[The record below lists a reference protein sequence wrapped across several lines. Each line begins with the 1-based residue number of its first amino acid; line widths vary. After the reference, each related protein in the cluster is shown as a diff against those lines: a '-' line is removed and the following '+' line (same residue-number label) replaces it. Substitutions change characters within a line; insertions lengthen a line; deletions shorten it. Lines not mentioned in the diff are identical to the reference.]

1 MKFKYLLITGLILAI
16 LMTGAVCASDANDTI
31 GTEDQQILADSPKT
45 FTELEI
51 DIINASSDDTF
62 DVKDN
67 YTFNSESDRG
77 YVEISK
83 SDLTINGNNHVI
95 DGNRQSG
102 IFNITGN
109 NVTINNLIFKNGKSE
124 IGGII
129 DSTGE
134 VTLRNV
140 TFIANNMTFLS
151 DHITYKGGAIAN
163 HGGKINCYDS
173 RFIDNHAESG
183 SAIFIQNGEL
193 NVKNTNFTSSISNKY
208 GQIWVKESSATIDGA
223 NFINISAIYS
233 PAISFEKCEDIV
245 ITNSKFI
252 NLSAEMSAGAFGF
265 KNKGNLYMRDCKFIN
280 TKSSKNAGAIMMDY
294 EVEDCNVTILDCS
307 FVNSSAMI
315 GGAYIQLGCK
325 LFMNNS
331 NFTNCSAS
339 YNGGAVYL
347 SFTESSIY
355 NCTFTSNEA
364 SLCEDYTAYGGAI
377 YCDIGTMRL
386 ANSSF
391 INNSA
396 HLGNA
401 VYACDSKY
409 DITNCTFANNTNAI
423 YTDFDSD
430 EGNLDGNDYGD
441 DSVITN
447 KTYSYQ
453 TFIDSVA
460 QQWISL
466 DNTINV
472 ETLPSRF
479 DLRDWGWVTPVKH
492 QGHLGACWTF
502 AMMNVVES
510 AMLKKYGVSLNL
522 SESNL
527 IHTMLKYSHYGFK
540 VAEEGGNN
548 VMSISYIVDWFGPVF
563 EENDPYDEVGKLSQF
578 LPSSDIIHVQDAI
591 LIPNDEP
598 GTSKMKEAILKYGAL
613 VANYHVN
620 PYKPYYNPETFANY
634 VNESL
639 GANHEVSVVG
649 WDDNF
654 SADNFLIKPEGNGA
668 WIVKNSWG
676 TGWGEEGFFYI
687 SYYDKSFLADSN
699 VFSYAAAVILE
710 NDVAYTKNYQHDFA
724 WSGQFVD
731 YTEQYGVNG
740 TMIYANQ
747 FEAAADDLI
756 AGVGTYFNES
766 GVDYTVKIYVNEELK
781 LIQNGVSPFYGFHTI
796 KLNEYVSV
804 KKGDV
809 FKAVITSNAVPVVNL
824 QYSRTHYGEN
834 LSFLYYGGKWND
846 MYKDECIACLK
857 VFTVNDTSA
866 IINNRDISVDYGGDS
881 YFSVNVTT
889 GDGHAV
895 AGAGVNFTIN
905 GKTTTV
911 FSDDDGI
918 AKVRITDVPGTYEVT
933 TEYNGQTYRN
943 KVTVN
948 LNAKTCKITQNKNI
962 KVDYDGGKYFTV
974 KIVSADGKVAA
985 SGVSVKFT
993 INGKSKTVKTDKN
1006 GIAKIKITDVPKK
1019 YTMTTTYNGKSVKNT
1034 VTVKQVLKAKKV
1046 TVKKTAKKLTLKAT
1060 LKINGKLQKGKQ
1072 ITFKFNGK
1080 TYKVKTNKKGV
1091 AQKTLNKKIIKKLKK
1106 GKTYTVK
1113 VTYKKDTIKTTVKVK
1128 K

>member
-1 MKFKYLLITGLILAI
+1 MKFKYLLIAGLILAI
-16 LMTGAVCASDANDTI
+16 LMIGAVSASDANDTI
-31 GTEDQQILADSPKT
+31 GTEDQQNLADSPKT
-45 FTELEI
+45 FTKLEI
-51 DIINASSDDTF
+51 DINASDDTF
-62 DVKDN
+62 DVQDN
-67 YTFNSESDRG
+67 YTFNSESDKG

-83 SDLTINGNNHVI
+83 SDFTINGNNHVI

-252 NLSAEMSAGAFGF
+252 NLSAEMSAGAFGL

-315 GGAYIQLGCK
+315 GGAYVQLCGK

-331 NFTNCSAS
+331 DFTNCRAS

-347 SFTESSIY
+347 SFAKSSIY
-355 NCTFTSNEA
+355 NCTFNSNAA
-364 SLCEDYTAYGGAI
+364 SLSEDYTAYGGAI
-377 YCDIGTMRL
+377 YCDIGTMEL
-386 ANSSF
+386 TNSSF

-396 HLGNA
+396 YLGNA

-409 DITNCTFANNTNAI
+409 NITNCTFANNTNAI
-423 YTDFDSD
+423 YTDFDGD
-430 EGNLDGNDYGD
+430 EVNLDGNDYGD

-447 KTYSYQ
+447 QTYSYQ

-460 QQWISL
+460 QEWISL
-466 DNTINV
+466 DNIINV

-502 AMMNVVES
+502 AVMNAVES

-527 IHTMLKYSHYGFK
+527 IHTMLKYSPNGFK

-578 LPSSDIIHVQDAI
+578 LPSSDIIHIQDMI
-591 LIPNDEP
+591 LVPNDEP

-613 VANYHVN
+613 VAGYHVN
-620 PYKPYYNPETFANY
+620 PYKPYYNPKTFANY

-639 GANHEVSVVG
+639 TSNHEISVVG
-649 WDDNF
+649 WDDDF
-654 SADNFLIKPEGNGA
+654 SADNFLIKPEGDGA

-687 SYYDKSFLADSN
+687 SYYDKSFLGDSN
-699 VFSYAAAVILE
+699 VFSHAAAVILE
-710 NDVAYTKNYQHDFA
+710 NDVAYTKNYQHDFS

-756 AGVGTYFNES
+756 AGVGTYFNQS
-766 GVDYTVKIYVNEELK
+766 GVNYTVEIYVNEELK

-857 VFTVNDTSA
+857 VFTVNDTSK
-866 IINNRDISVDYGGDS
+866 IINN
-881 YFSVNVTT
+881 
-889 GDGHAV
+889 
-895 AGAGVNFTIN
+895 
-905 GKTTTV
+905 
-911 FSDDDGI
+911 
-918 AKVRITDVPGTYEVT
+918 
-933 TEYNGQTYRN
+933 
-943 KVTVN
+943 
-948 LNAKTCKITQNKNI
+948 KNI
-962 KVDYDGGKYFTV
+962 AVDYDGGKYFTV
-974 KIVSADGKVAA
+974 NVVTADGIPVAGA
-985 SGVSVKFT
+985 SVKFN
-993 INGKSKTVKTDKN
+993 INGKTTPVETDSN

-1019 YTMTTTYNGKSVKNT
+1019 YTIKTTYNGKTVKNT
-1034 VTVKQVLKAKKV
+1034 VTVKQVLTASKV
-1046 TVKKTAKKLTLKAT
+1046 TVKKTAKKFTLKAK
-1060 LKINGKLQKGKQ
+1060 LKINGKLVKGKQ

-1080 TYKVKTNKKGV
+1080 TYKVKTNSKGI
-1091 AQKTLNKKIIKKLKK
+1091 AQKTLNKKVIKKLKK
-1106 GKTYTVK
+1106 GKKYTVK

-1128 K
+1128 

>member
-1 MKFKYLLITGLILAI
+1 MKKIILGVLLVLLFSI
-16 LMTGAVCASDANDTI
+16 GAACASDANDTI
-31 GTEDQQILADSPKT
+31 GTEDQQILADTPRT

-51 DIINASSDDTF
+51 DINASDDTF
-62 DVKDN
+62 DVQDN
-67 YTFNSESDRG
+67 YTFNSESDKG

-83 SDLTINGNNHVI
+83 SDFTINGNNHVI

-109 NVTINNLIFKNGKSE
+109 NVTISNLIFKNGKSE
-124 IGGII
+124 TGGII

-140 TFIANNMTFLS
+140 TFITNNMTFLS

-245 ITNSKFI
+245 ITNSRFI
-252 NLSAEMSAGAFGF
+252 NLSAEMSAGAFGL

-315 GGAYIQLGCK
+315 GGAYVQLWGK

-331 NFTNCSAS
+331 DFTNCRAS

-347 SFTESSIY
+347 SFAKSSIY
-355 NCTFTSNEA
+355 NCTFNSNAA
-364 SLCEDYTAYGGAI
+364 SLSEDYTAYGGAI
-377 YCDIGTMRL
+377 YCDIGTMEL

-396 HLGNA
+396 YLGNA

-409 DITNCTFANNTNAI
+409 NITNCTFANNTNAI
-423 YTDFDSD
+423 YTDFDGD
-430 EGNLDGNDYGD
+430 EVNLDGNDYGD

-447 KTYSYQ
+447 QTYSYQ

-460 QQWISL
+460 QEWISL
-466 DNTINV
+466 DNIINV

-548 VMSISYIVDWFGPVF
+548 VMSISYVVDWFGPVF

-613 VANYHVN
+613 VAGYHVN
-620 PYKPYYNPETFANY
+620 PYKPYYNPKTFANY

-639 GANHEVSVVG
+639 TSNHEISVVG
-649 WDDNF
+649 WDDDF
-654 SADNFLIKPEGNGA
+654 SADNFLIKPDGDGA

-687 SYYDKSFLADSN
+687 SYYDKSFLGDSN
-699 VFSYAAAVILE
+699 VFSHAAAVILE
-710 NDVAYTKNYQHDFA
+710 NDVAYTKNYQHDFS

-756 AGVGTYFNES
+756 AGVGTYFNQS
-766 GVDYTVKIYVNEELK
+766 GVNYTVEIYVNEELK

-824 QYSRTHYGEN
+824 KYSRTHYGEN

-857 VFTVNDTSA
+857 VFTVNDTSK
-866 IINNRDISVDYGGDS
+866 IINNRDISVDYGGES
-881 YFSVNVTT
+881 YFSVNVVT

-895 AGAGVNFTIN
+895 VGAAVKFTIN
-905 GKTTTV
+905 GKTTTA

-933 TEYNGQTYRN
+933 TECNGQACSN

-948 LNAKTCKITQNKNI
+948 LNANTCKITQNKNI
-962 KVDYDGGKYFTV
+962 KVDYDGGKYFSV
-974 KIVSADGKVAA
+974 KIVSQDGKVAA

-993 INGKSKTVKTDKN
+993 INGKSTTVKTDKN

-1034 VTVKQVLKAKKV
+1034 VTVNQVLKAKKV
-1046 TVKKTAKKLTLKAT
+1046 TLKKTAKKLTLKAT

-1106 GKTYTVK
+1106 GKKYTVK

-1128 K
+1128 

>member
-1 MKFKYLLITGLILAI
+1 MKKIILGVLLVLLFSI
-16 LMTGAVCASDANDTI
+16 GAACASDANDTI

-51 DIINASSDDTF
+51 DINASDDTF
-62 DVKDN
+62 DVQDN
-67 YTFNSESDRG
+67 YTFNSESDKG

-83 SDLTINGNNHVI
+83 SDFTINGNNHVI

-109 NVTINNLIFKNGKSE
+109 NVTISNLIFKNGKSE
-124 IGGII
+124 TGGII

-163 HGGKINCYDS
+163 HG
-173 RFIDNHAESG
+173 
-183 SAIFIQNGEL
+183 QNGEL

-208 GQIWVKESSATIDGA
+208 GQIWVKDSSATIDGA

-245 ITNSKFI
+245 ITNSRFI
-252 NLSAEMSAGAFGF
+252 NLSAEMSAGAFGL

-315 GGAYIQLGCK
+315 GGAYVQLWGK

-331 NFTNCSAS
+331 DFTNCRAS

-355 NCTFTSNEA
+355 NCTFNSNAA
-364 SLCEDYTAYGGAI
+364 SLSEDYTAYGGAI
-377 YCDIGTMRL
+377 YCDIGTMEL

-396 HLGNA
+396 YLGNA

-409 DITNCTFANNTNAI
+409 NITNCTFANNTNAI
-423 YTDFDSD
+423 YTDFDGD
-430 EGNLDGNDYGD
+430 EVNLDGNDYGD

-447 KTYSYQ
+447 QTYSYQ

-460 QQWISL
+460 QEWISL

-502 AMMNVVES
+502 AVMNAVES

-527 IHTMLKYSHYGFK
+527 IHTMLKYSPNGFK

-578 LPSSDIIHVQDAI
+578 LPSSDIIHIQDMI
-591 LIPNDEP
+591 LVPNDEP
-598 GTSKMKEAILKYGAL
+598 GTSKMKEAILKYGPL
-613 VANYHVN
+613 VAGYHVN
-620 PYKPYYNPETFANY
+620 PYKPYYNPKTFANY

-639 GANHEVSVVG
+639 TSNHEISVVG
-649 WDDNF
+649 WDDDF
-654 SADNFLIKPEGNGA
+654 SADNFLIKPDGDGA

-687 SYYDKSFLADSN
+687 SYYDKSFLGDSN
-699 VFSYAAAVILE
+699 VFSHAAAVILE
-710 NDVAYTKNYQHDFA
+710 NDVAYTKNYQHDFS

-756 AGVGTYFNES
+756 AGVGTYFNQS
-766 GVDYTVKIYVNEELK
+766 GVNYTVEIYVNEELK
-781 LIQNGVSPFYGFHTI
+781 LVQNGVSPFYGFHTI

-824 QYSRTHYGEN
+824 KYSRTHYGEN

-857 VFTVNDTSA
+857 VFTVNDTSK
-866 IINNRDISVDYGGDS
+866 IINN
-881 YFSVNVTT
+881 
-889 GDGHAV
+889 
-895 AGAGVNFTIN
+895 
-905 GKTTTV
+905 
-911 FSDDDGI
+911 
-918 AKVRITDVPGTYEVT
+918 
-933 TEYNGQTYRN
+933 
-943 KVTVN
+943 
-948 LNAKTCKITQNKNI
+948 KNI
-962 KVDYDGGKYFTV
+962 TVDYDGGKYFTV
-974 KIVSADGKVAA
+974 KVVTNDSHAVVAGAKVT
-985 SGVSVKFT
+985 FI
-993 INGKSKTVKTDKN
+993 INKKTKTVTTDKN

-1019 YTMTTTYNGKSVKNT
+1019 YTIITKYAGKTYKNT
-1034 VTVKQVLKAKKV
+1034 VTVKQVLKASKV
-1046 TVKKTAKKLTLKAT
+1046 TVKKTAKKFTLKAT
-1060 LKINGKLQKGKQ
+1060 LKINGKLVKGKV
-1072 ITFKFNGK
+1072 IKFKFNGK
-1080 TYKVKTNKKGV
+1080 TYKAKTNAKGV
-1091 AQKTLNKKIIKKLKK
+1091 AQKTLTKKVINKLKK

-1113 VTYKKDTIKTTVKVK
+1113 VTYLKDTIKTTVKVK